1 MIEVVLNDRL
11 GKKGPD
17 PIRSESRSGTPFT
30 RTTSLLRT
38 MRFTMAWDS
47 NSITTNSTFLYLY
60 QFADIQIKLHEGECL
75 VCSSNN
81 AVYQTILFV

>member
-11 GKKGPD
+11 GKKVRVKCNDDDTIGD
-17 PIRSESRSGTPFT
+17 
-30 RTTSLLRT
+30 LKKT

-47 NSITTNSTFLYLY
+47 NSITINSTFLYLY
-60 QFADIQIKLHEGECL
+60 QFADIQIKLHGDECP

-81 AVYQTILFV
+81 ALFV